1 MQLLIHSFP
10 SSLPPLPPHQT
21 LGFHRLH
28 EYKFDSFSL
37 YFLYV
42 PTPEEKAI
50 LPPCGTKESE
60 KLLWSMKGTVLEL
73 TW

>member
-1 MQLLIHSFP
+1 MLRIKDP
-10 SSLPPLPPHQT
+10 KRSLPFYENV

-37 YFLYV
+37 YFMYI
-42 PTPEEKAI
+42 PRPGETKED
-50 LPPCGTKESE
+50 LPKCGTKESE
-60 KLLWSMKGTVLEL
+60 KFLWTMKGTVLEL